1 MGLDR
6 LPTELRLQVVAELT
20 QVSHI
25 NALCQVNRSYYN
37 LLVNH
42 LYTVDELTLQK
53 DALRWALTHQNAGT
67 LQRWQQAGLDISRTR
82 RNNTKPLLEAM
93 KAGSDWATWQI
104 LHLGAS
110 IHVADAQGR
119 TPLHLACAE
128 GFQQPALVRYLLAQG
143 ANPSGTTRARETPLF
158 MAIRCGNAE
167 IVEALLESGAD
178 HAAQDRM
185 GCAPLH
191 EVIESGQ
198 VEIARLLLQHGA
210 NPSLPRPLTG
220 ETPLHTAIL
229 TGSLEMV
236 KLLVDSGADMAAE
249 YNDFTPLLLACQDGS
264 VDLVRWMLQNGVD
277 VHSNINKR
285 GLTPLHAAA
294 MSGSDE
300 VVKALLQH
308 QTDPYMLTVE
318 DMDGDTPV
326 TVASRY
332 KHDSLAKM
340 MVQLVN

>member
-1 MGLDR
+1 MSLDS
-6 LPTELRLQVVAELT
+6 LPTELRLQIIAQLP

-25 NALCQVNRSYYN
+25 NALCQVNRGYYD
-37 LLVNH
+37 LLINH

-67 LQRWQQAGLDISRTR
+67 LRRWQEAGLDINRTR
-82 RNNTKPLLEAM
+82 RNNTQPLLEAM

-104 LHLGAS
+104 LHLGAK
-110 IHVADAQGR
+110 IHISDKQGQ
-119 TPLHLACAE
+119 TPLHLACADD
-128 GFQQPALVRYLLAQG
+128 FQRPDLVRYLLAHG
-143 ANPSGTTRARETPLF
+143 ANPSTTTRAKETPLL

-167 IVEALLESGAD
+167 IVEALLENGAD
-178 HAAQDRM
+178 HAARDPM

-191 EVIESGQ
+191 QVIENGQ

-229 TGSLEMV
+229 TGSLDMV
-236 KLLVDSGADMAAE
+236 KLLVDSGADLTAE
-249 YNDFTPLLLACQDGS
+249 YNEFTPLLLACQDGS
-264 VDLVRWMLQNGVD
+264 VDLVRWMLQNGVN
-277 VHSNINKR
+277 VQSNINKR

-308 QTDPYMLTVE
+308 QAPYMLTVE
-318 DMDGDTPV
+318 DQDGNTPV
-326 TVASRY
+326 TVAARY
-332 KHDSLAKM
+332 KHDSLARM
-340 MVQLVN
+340 MVHLVN

>member
-1 MGLDR
+1 MGLDT
-6 LPTELRLQVVAELT
+6 LPTELRLQIVAQLSK
-20 QVSHI
+20 VSHI
-25 NALCQVNRSYYN
+25 NALCQVDRGYYN
-37 LLVNH
+37 LLINH

-67 LQRWQQAGLDISRTR
+67 LQRWQEAGLDINRMR
-82 RNNTKPLLEAM
+82 RNNTRPLLEAM

-104 LHLGAS
+104 LHLGAN
-110 IHVADAQGR
+110 IHITDGQGR
-119 TPLHLACAE
+119 TPLHLACADD
-128 GFQQPALVRYLLAQG
+128 FQRPALVRYLLAHG
-143 ANPSGTTRARETPLF
+143 ANPSATTRARETPLV

-178 HAAQDRM
+178 HSAQDRM
-185 GCAPLH
+185 GCAALH

-229 TGSLEMV
+229 TGSLDMV
-236 KLLVDSGADMAAE
+236 KLLVDGGADLAAE
-249 YNDFTPLLLACQDGS
+249 YNDFTPFLLACQDGS
-264 VDLVRWMLQNGVD
+264 AKLVRWMLQNGVD
-277 VHSNINKR
+277 VQTNINKR

-300 VVKALLQH
+300 VVKTLLQH
-308 QTDPYMLTVE
+308 QTPYMLTVP
-318 DMDGDTPV
+318 DQYGDTPV

-332 KHDSLAKM
+332 KHDNLARM

>member
-1 MGLDR
+1 MGLDT
-6 LPTELRLQVVAELT
+6 LPTELRLQIVAHLP

-25 NALCQVNRSYYN
+25 NALCQVDRAYYN
-37 LLVNH
+37 LLINH

-53 DALRWALTHQNAGT
+53 DALRWALTNQNAGT
-67 LQRWQQAGLDISRTR
+67 LQRWHEAGLDINRMR
-82 RNNTKPLLEAM
+82 RNNTRPLLDAM

-104 LHLGAS
+104 LHLGAN
-110 IHVADAQGR
+110 ICITDNHGQ
-119 TPLHLACAE
+119 TPLHLACAHD
-128 GFQQPALVRYLLAQG
+128 FQRPALVRYLLAQG
-143 ANPSGTTRARETPLF
+143 ANPSATTRAKETPLV

-167 IVEALLESGAD
+167 MVEALLGSGAD
-178 HAAQDRM
+178 HSAQDRM
-185 GCAPLH
+185 GCAALH

-198 VEIARLLLQHGA
+198 LEIARLLLQHGA

-229 TGSLEMV
+229 TGSLDMV
-236 KLLVDSGADMAAE
+236 KLLVDGGADLAAE

-277 VHSNINKR
+277 AQTNINKR

-294 MSGSDE
+294 MGGSDE
-300 VVKALLQH
+300 VVKTLLQH
-308 QTDPYMLTVE
+308 QTPRMLTVP
-318 DMDGDTPV
+318 DQYGDTPV

-332 KHDSLAKM
+332 KHDSLARM